1 MNLFGHTGGRVCEML
16 VPTERMSRLGKLAWE
31 TGRVLSQLEPIL
43 QRVWHRHRPLLAVA
57 IEEPLVALPCDDLRN
72 VAFDQKLGD
81 ELVGPAG
88 QASPHRQLSN
98 SDVEQ
103 VRQLPRK

>member
-1 MNLFGHTGGRVCEML
+1 MNLFGRTRGPVCEML

-43 QRVWHRHRPLLAVA
+43 QRVWLLAVA
-57 IEEPLVALPCDDLRN
+57 IEEPLVAVPCDDLRN

-88 QASPHRQLSN
+88 QAILHRQLSN

-103 VRQLPRK
+103 VRQLPASELGK